1 MLSISGFQF
10 RYDGSV
16 DNLLSG
22 IDWEVRPG
30 EVGLLRGATGSGK
43 STLLYAISGFTGKYV
58 DGTAGGTI
66 TVNGVEPS
74 RALREGMIYY
84 VPQEPTNSF
93 AGYDVITELMWRG
106 AERSEVVRV
115 ARELGI
121 EHLLKRYVFRLSG
134 GEAQKVAIAAALLG
148 RYRVVLFDEPLANLD
163 AASRTGFVS
172 MLKELKDNGLTV
184 VVAEHRT
191 GYLKGIADREL
202 VLERPTQPAQNDL
215 EVPTIQRSG
224 TVLKVSHLDFSYDG
238 SRQVL
243 RDINLEVKSGEAV
256 ALLGENGS
264 GKSTLMKIITG
275 MVKVRNV
282 ERNYRSVGFSLQT
295 PELQFLE
302 DTVEKEIKYSLSGNA
317 FGQIVSFLGL
327 EQKLGRLPHS
337 LSRGE
342 RVRVAVASASS
353 MVPDL
358 MVLDEPTE
366 GQDPAGLKMMGS
378 LVRAVAEA
386 GSAVIVITQEPEFAR
401 QYSDRIVH
409 VGAASS

>member
-1 MLSISGFQF
+1 MLSISNFQF
-10 RYDGSV
+10 KYDGSG
-16 DNLLSG
+16 DTLLNG
-22 IDWEVRPG
+22 INWEVAPG
-30 EVGLLRGATGSGK
+30 EVGLLQGATGSGK

-58 DGTAGGTI
+58 DGTARGTI
-66 TVNGVEPS
+66 SVNGVEPS
-74 RALREGMIYY
+74 RALREGMLYY

-93 AGYDVITELMWRG
+93 AGYDVITELMWKG
-106 AERSEVVRV
+106 AERMEAVRV

-121 EHLLKRYVFRLSG
+121 EHLLKRHVFRLSG

-148 RYRVVLFDEPLANLD
+148 RYSVVLFDEPLANLD
-163 AASRTGFVS
+163 SASRAGFVD
-172 MLKELKDNGLTV
+172 MLKELKDKGLTV

-191 GYLKGIADREL
+191 SYLKGIADREL
-202 VLERPTQPAQNDL
+202 ALERPTQPVQKDL
-215 EVPTIQRSG
+215 KVPTMQHPG
-224 TVLKVSHLDFSYDG
+224 VVLKVSHLDFSYDG

-243 RDINLEVKSGEAV
+243 RDVNLVVNSGEVV

-264 GKSTLMKIITG
+264 GKSTLLKIITG
-275 MVKVRNV
+275 MVKARNV

-302 DTVEKEIKYSLSGNA
+302 DTVEKEVKYSRAGNA
-317 FGQIVSFLGL
+317 YGQIVSYLGL

-366 GQDPAGLKMMGS
+366 GQDPAGLKLMGTI
-378 LVRAVAEA
+378 VRAIAEA

-401 QYSDRIVH
+401 EYSDRVVH